1 MEILNPKRLKNFA
14 SRNPII
20 KPSMNLFD
28 RSLSKV
34 FITYLY
40 LIARGEGSCNMLDGI
55 KYEASIMVEVLFKK
69 KNHDLLD

>member
-20 KPSMNLFD
+20 KPSITVNLFD
-28 RSLSKV
+28 RYRKYS
-34 FITYLY
+34 
-40 LIARGEGSCNMLDGI
+40 GEGSCNMLDGI